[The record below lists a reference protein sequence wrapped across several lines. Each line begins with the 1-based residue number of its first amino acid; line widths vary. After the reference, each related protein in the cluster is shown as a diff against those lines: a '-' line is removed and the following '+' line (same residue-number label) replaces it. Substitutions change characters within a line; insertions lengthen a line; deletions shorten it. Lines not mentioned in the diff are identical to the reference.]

1 MQSARTICLT
11 LSAVWVLGSLV
22 RWLHLQYPDERHLSQ
37 LAGMILFSPATVVCM
52 WLGWKTNINLKEF
65 MTLGMIAVASFAAW
79 NGIMLQGLAGNAL
92 PGTLIS
98 NFIHW
103 SLYFLTGVLV
113 SRYLQW
119 STSIGIWPKKERAGC
134 TMKSPAK
141 LSVRKLFFLTLLV
154 GCGSIAYRAWIKP
167 IPNATSN
174 ESMFH
179 WFPIELKPFV
189 SALIGGLLL
198 PLQWLVT
205 WAILRAKSYRLA
217 ALIVWIPCLMFVRW
231 GTGQVYWEKTGGV
244 AILGTD
250 ALDSKLANENRS
262 ELDREIDL
270 EIASRNQA
278 LTYFSYPPPPA
289 LLHPIP
295 WSVYGLEAIL
305 QQSFLFL
312 AFLWLQFFGFRV
324 GRWAQGL
331 PNRYT

>member
-1 MQSARTICLT
+1 
-11 LSAVWVLGSLV
+11 
-22 RWLHLQYPDERHLSQ
+22 
-37 LAGMILFSPATVVCM
+37 M

-65 MTLGMIAVASFAAW
+65 MTLGMIAVVSFAAW

-154 GCGSIAYRAWIKP
+154 GCGSIAYRVWIKP

-179 WFPIELKPFV
+179 WFPIELKP
-189 SALIGGLLL
+189 I
-198 PLQWLVT
+198 
-205 WAILRAKSYRLA
+205 RER
-217 ALIVWIPCLMFVRW
+217 
-231 GTGQVYWEKTGGV
+231 
-244 AILGTD
+244 
-250 ALDSKLANENRS
+250 
-262 ELDREIDL
+262 LDRRTSTPFAMACYMGNSSRQVVSVSRIDCL
-270 EIASRNQA
+270 DPMLDVRPLGNWAS
-278 LTYFSYPPPPA
+278 
-289 LLHPIP
+289 LLGGKP
-295 WSVYGLEAIL
+295 EA
-305 QQSFLFL
+305 
-312 AFLWLQFFGFRV
+312 LQF
-324 GRWAQGL
+324 
-331 PNRYT
+331 